1 LRIKK
6 QILPEVAVIPVKQYL
21 TRICAPTVKPGDY
34 VKTGEV
40 IAKGVDPESPPIH
53 SSISGTVREIVERS
67 DPFGSTSECIVVE
80 SDGKDTWAKPRFDGG
95 LNEIIFNGGIVE
107 TYALYRPSHS
117 RGADTIILNG
127 TDHLPYVFVDQTVLL
142 EEKDEVIKGLR
153 IMMEASGARRGVIGI
168 NSSNVNLI
176 EAVRFGVAGEDIQIL
191 PLKMI
196 YTRGMGR
203 LLIRDISKQLKTDLG
218 RALVSRVPKA
228 RAVYEAVEGGRP
240 FVETCVSVY
249 GAQETG
255 VPRVR
260 IGTSIQDVI
269 QSLGGYLGTPKRIFM
284 NSPMTGIAQ
293 YSDEV
298 PVVRSTYAITIQ
310 YDTPDEGQG
319 PCIRCAKCVDA
330 CPVNLLPSTLALYS
344 RKNKFE
350 ECKRY
355 HLFACI
361 ECGYCSYTCPSK
373 IPIMQLIRYAKSNL
387 EGAP

>member
-6 QILPEVAVIPVKQYL
+6 QILPEVAIIPVKQYL
-21 TRICAPTVKPGDY
+21 TRICTPTVRPGDY

-40 IAKGVDPESPPIH
+40 IAKGIDLEAPPVH
-53 SSISGTVREIVERS
+53 SSISGTVREIVEHA
-67 DPFGSTSECIVVE
+67 DPFGTTSKSIVIDSDSKDVWTE
-80 SDGKDTWAKPRFDGG
+80 SRLEGK
-95 LNEIIFNGGIVE
+95 LHEIIFNSGIVE
-107 TYALYRPSHS
+107 TYALYRPSLS
-117 RGADTIILNG
+117 READTIILNG
-127 TDHLPYVFVDQTVLL
+127 TDHMPYVFVDQTLLL

-153 IMMEASGARRGVIGI
+153 IMMEASGAKNGVIGI
-168 NSSNVNLI
+168 TASNIDLI
-176 EAVRFGVAGEDIQIL
+176 EAVRYGVAGEDIHVM
-191 PLKMI
+191 PLKTI

-218 RALVSRVPKA
+218 RTLVSRVPKA
-228 RAVYEAVEGGRP
+228 RAVYEAVEVGRP
-240 FVETCVSVY
+240 FVETYISVY

-260 IGTSIQDVI
+260 NGTSIQDVI
-269 QSLGGYLGTPKRIFM
+269 QSMGGYLGTPKRIFM

-310 YDTPDEGQG
+310 YDTPDEEQG
-319 PCIRCAKCVDA
+319 PCIRCAQCVDA
-330 CPVNLLPSTLALYS
+330 CPVNLLPNTLALYS
-344 RKNKFE
+344 RKNKFK

>member
-1 LRIKK
+1 MRIKK
-6 QILPEVAVIPVKQYL
+6 QILPEVAVIPLKQYL
-21 TRICAPTVKPGDY
+21 TRMCAPTVKPGDY

-40 IAKGVDPESPPIH
+40 IATGVDSESPPVH
-53 SSISGTVREIVERS
+53 ASISGTVREIVERP
-67 DPFGSTSECIVVE
+67 DPFGSTSKSIVIE
-80 SDGKDTWAKPRFDGG
+80 SDGKDTWAKPRFDGR
-95 LNEIIFNGGIVE
+95 LNEIIFNSGIVE
-107 TYALYRPSHS
+107 TYALYRPSLS

-127 TDHLPYVFVDQTVLL
+127 TDHMPYVFVDQTVLL

-168 NSSNVNLI
+168 NSSNINLI
-176 EAVRFGVAGEDIQIL
+176 EAVRFGVAGEDIQVL

-203 LLIRDISKQLKTDLG
+203 LLIRDISKQLKIDLG
-218 RALVSRVPKA
+218 RTLVSRVPKA
-228 RAVYEAVEGGRP
+228 RAVYESVEVGRP
-240 FVETCVSVY
+240 FVETYVSVY

-260 IGTSIQDVI
+260 IGTPIQDVI

-293 YSDEV
+293 YTDEV
-298 PVVRSTYAITIQ
+298 PIVRSTYGITIQ
-310 YDTPDEGQG
+310 YKTPEEEQG
-319 PCIRCAKCVDA
+319 PCIRCAQCVDA
-330 CPVNLLPSTLALYS
+330 CPVNLLPNTLALYS

-355 HLFACI
+355 NLFACI
-361 ECGYCSYTCPSK
+361 ECGYCSYACPSK
-373 IPIMQLIRYAKSNL
+373 IPIMQLIRYAKSHL
-387 EGAP
+387 EASP